1 MWKDRKQGG
10 YAHDWEFVSRW
21 AKEKHAFTLL
31 PTVLYNISTNMQ
43 TWESILWIVGEP
55 RDQHSLREML
65 KMSSIEEVKLDN
77 LLDRDGPS
85 KDAIALIQGR

>member
-1 MWKDRKQGG
+1 M
-10 YAHDWEFVSRW
+10 SRW

-55 RDQHSLREML
+55 HDQRQLREKL
-65 KMSSIEEVKLDN
+65 KLSSIDQVKENN
-77 LLDRDGPS
+77 LLDQDGPS
-85 KDAIALIQGR
+85 KEAVQILLGM